1 MKRLISLMQRYR
13 EIISYLFWG
22 GMTTLVSWGS
32 YALFALLLQALPA
45 TVVTAIANV
54 LSWICAVV
62 FAFVTNKLW
71 VFNSKSW
78 AVRVWVRELGTF
90 ISARLITGVLE
101 IAGVPFLVSIGL
113 DQKVL
118 GVEGMAAK
126 MLVSI
131 AVIIL
136 NYLFSKLFIFKKKE
150 NEE

>member
-1 MKRLISLMQRYR
+1 MKRLIALLQRYR

-32 YALFALLLQALPA
+32 YALFALLFQALPPTA
-45 TVVTAIANV
+45 VTAVANV
-54 LSWICAVV
+54 LSWICAVA

-131 AVIIL
+131 AVIVL
-136 NYLFSKLFIFKKKE
+136 NYVFSKLFVFAKK
-150 NEE
+150 